1 MLGDLLTAVN
11 SGTIQQLGHMVYDAL
26 MTSVHSIASVL
37 DLPVDVSSLESF
49 GRLVKTSGFEDST
62 APTVLAPMVGLV
74 IGKPRVERMTE
85 SGKGSLSSSAS
96 SSAAS
101 SRIFRP
107 DVPSSTKQ
115 EFVDGPMNS
124 GFATVVPRAMFLFLM
139 LDVLS
144 IVLVRQSW
152 LNPCVKRLGIAQW
165 VLGGVALGFPMTW
178 LVDSTR
184 KEYGFRAAFVAEL
197 FVLFASFLWLCY
209 GGATIFNAMNACV
222 DSIAPLWWV
231 SYVSTVLSLS
241 LAGTVIF
248 CMVVTTVLSLIYG
261 GASK

>member
-1 MLGDLLTAVN
+1 MG
-11 SGTIQQLGHMVYDAL
+11 M
-26 MTSVHSIASVL
+26 MT
-37 DLPVDVSSLESF
+37 
-49 GRLVKTSGFEDST
+49 G
-62 APTVLAPMVGLV
+62 
-74 IGKPRVERMTE
+74 
-85 SGKGSLSSSAS
+85 SGKGSTSNSATSSAS
-96 SSAAS
+96 ASGIYSTEAPAAS
-101 SRIFRP
+101 P
-107 DVPSSTKQ
+107 KPVL
-115 EFVDGPMNS
+115 VDESLNS
-124 GFATVVPRAMFLFLM
+124 GFGSVVPRAMFLFLM

-152 LNPCVKRLGIAQW
+152 FNPCVSKLGIAQW

-178 LVDSTR
+178 LVDSIR
-184 KEYGFRAAFVAEL
+184 KEYSFRTAFVAEL
-197 FVLFASFLWLCY
+197 VLLAVSFLWLCY

-261 GASK
+261 SAGGK